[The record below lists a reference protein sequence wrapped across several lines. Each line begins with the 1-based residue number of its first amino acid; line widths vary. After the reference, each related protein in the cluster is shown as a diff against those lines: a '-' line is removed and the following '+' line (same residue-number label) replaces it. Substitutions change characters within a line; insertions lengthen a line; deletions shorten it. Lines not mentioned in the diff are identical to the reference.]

1 MTAGPPAAGAASLAY
16 LVARAELVED
26 RVRAL
31 VQRRRADDPAPD
43 DPFRGL
49 YVNEQTVDQ
58 LLEVPA
64 DPGASGPDLTA
75 LAAVEAAA
83 DQAEATGEAIRLRR
97 LAHDAALTALDTE
110 LLLIALLPDLDTR
123 FERLFGY
130 LNDDVTR
137 RRASVGLALELAGPP
152 PCRRLPA
159 LDSKPAGRCC
169 GTGCWSSRIGTGR
182 C

>member
-1 MTAGPPAAGAASLAY
+1 MTVRPVAGAPSLAY
-16 LVARAELVED
+16 LVARAGLVED

-58 LLEVPA
+58 LLEATA
-64 DPGASGPDLTA
+64 DLGDGGPDPAA
-75 LAAVEAAA
+75 LAGIE
-83 DQAEATGEAIRLRR
+83 AEADLAEAGGQVIRLRR
-97 LAHDAALTALDTE
+97 LAHDTALTALDTE

-137 RRASVGLALELAGPP
+137 RRASVGLALELAGACLLYTSPSP
-152 PCRRLPA
+152 RDR
-159 LDSKPAGRCC
+159 S
-169 GTGCWSSRIGTGR
+169 
-182 C
+182 